1 MEMAD
6 KPWESRTVEQ
16 DIKSEDEEA
25 IKTVQVDMGIQKPC
39 PNSQSPTLCEPD
51 RAYPAPGSHH
61 SPEKIFVPSLH
72 CSASP
77 RSCGRHLN
85 FNEEPQTPEKLGSR
99 CSSIFDDFN
108 CMAATES
115 ASARACPRR
124 QRPQTPETEGRSS
137 VKRRLIFHA
146 VETSS
151 VASPTMPQRS
161 PSLKGS
167 SLIRGIPGPIMTERS
182 NMSFTGTGSNKR
194 DETKPSS
201 VGDLRK
207 WLR

>member
-1 MEMAD
+1 MIPACAGGGYSD
-6 KPWESRTVEQ
+6 KGHWRWRWLTSPGKAEQLNRTSKVRM
-16 DIKSEDEEA
+16 KRPS
-25 IKTVQVDMGIQKPC
+25 K
-39 PNSQSPTLCEPD
+39 L
-51 RAYPAPGSHH
+51 AYPAPGSHH